1 MKGWIKWTMAGLVL
15 LIIGCGGGGG
25 GGGDNTPPNVTDV
38 QVNPTMLSFR
48 GGSVKI
54 SAVVSDAS
62 GIDRVW
68 AVVQRPDGWKREV
81 TLSPAGNARYEG
93 EFPVESNLSVDGQ
106 SVIYRVWVRAR
117 DMKGNETPEPGEP
130 KDGRTVE
137 VTAPLKPEK
146 PPF

>member
-25 GGGDNTPPNVTDV
+25 GDNTPPNVTDV
-38 QVNPTMLSFR
+38 QVNPTKLSFR

-68 AVVQRPDGWKREV
+68 AVVQRPDNTTMEV
-81 TLSPAGNARYEG
+81 PLSLVGGDRYEG
-93 EFPVESNLSVDGQ
+93 KFKVESNTRDDGRPLT
-106 SVIYRVWVRAR
+106 YHVWLRAR
-117 DMKGNETPEPGEP
+117 DRNGNETPQPGVPAE
-130 KDGRTVE
+130 GLTVE
-137 VTAPLKPEK
+137 VTAPLNPPQKPLL
-146 PPF
+146 